1 MNKEKKDKA
10 VFFQKCPNPVDKG
23 LKLNLH
29 KTWTSWTSSERLM
42 YVQFTSCVYW
52 EKMMSYQIKLH
63 ASNVREVY
71 LFYYG

>member
-23 LKLNLH
+23 LKLNPH

-52 EKMMSYQIKLH
+52 EKFKYETDL
-63 ASNVREVY
+63 RGEERF
-71 LFYYG
+71 LFFDIL